1 MRMHAFAGGWR
12 TLADV
17 RRPVPPIPVEIGRR
31 RQRRRATIIILVLA
45 ALTAGVL
52 PSNAQT
58 TLGTIR
64 GTVYDPQDSIVPGVT
79 VIVTDE
85 ATNVS
90 REVQSDAAG
99 LYEVPNLRPGTYT
112 VIATL
117 SGFKKVQRT
126 GVLLR
131 AASIARADLHLEV
144 GGLEDVVNVT
154 SEGQNN
160 ITIDSQAIAR
170 GLDEQQLRDLPRNSR
185 DIQDFLT
192 LNPNIVGGFD
202 SIQFLGGRTYGSTYI
217 QDGQP
222 SSAGIFG
229 ELSNAA
235 PGLDAISE
243 VQVLSNSYSAEYG
256 GLAGVIVSTKRGAN
270 QFHGTSFYDF
280 NSNEL
285 NALTYAQTLNGVS
298 RNDPNADTHDHRFG
312 WSLGGPILTRRTFF
326 FGNYEGSRLKALGGG
341 AQAVVPTAPMRTGDF
356 SAAAF
361 TIRDPQTGLPFP
373 GNRIP
378 TDRID
383 PAARRIID
391 FFYPLPNQTS
401 SSNGGYGT
409 YRQIL
414 ALNRDRDRADGR
426 IDHELTGRDSIF
438 TRVSWQ
444 HRDPDAFTFESTGAN
459 GGTGLTNLGLLDR
472 KSKTLTVATGWN
484 RILSGKVINEF
495 RGGYSLDDRHRRS
508 GFVAGDVG
516 AGFGIEVPAL
526 AAEAPGFP
534 QFQFSAPNRPSSIQD
549 QRQNTFRDLRQASF
563 SLSSTTT
570 WLSGPHSMKFGG
582 IYTRNFAKDGYS
594 TGANNSK
601 GQYNFTGWATGNSFA
616 DFLLGLPNT
625 VVEQRNTR
633 GNEPMD
639 TSSNDWALFVQDDWK
654 VGPKLTAFLGVRYE
668 VVGVFVDRNDI
679 YANFVTSDGGHHV
692 VPNSQIGALLP
703 PGAQEL
709 NRTLTADQVGVG
721 RALIKTDRNNVSPR
735 AGFAYRVGSDN
746 KTVLRGGFGIFH
758 PTGAAQ
764 GARDIMSRNPFRY
777 SITNRRATLQ
787 HGFTTGAQS
796 SSLSFGNQGLQ
807 LDLESPDIYQ
817 YNLTAERELPGALG
831 LRVSYIGSTMRKL
844 LVHRDYNT
852 VPASAVPLGDVDEDP
867 AAHARL
873 PFPLYGTFMDITQ
886 NAGEGQFNALQIEL
900 QRRFRKGLAVNAA
913 YTLAGSDSNA
923 PDSGN
928 STIGV
933 VQYDPYDIEKDRGP
947 DPNVV
952 KHRVVMNGTWDI
964 PVGRERPFGAGLP
977 LWADA
982 VIGGWTVSTIFQARS
997 GPNLTPFFVYGTDP
1011 VFPANTG
1018 RALDGVGQFSEAWR
1032 PDVIGNPNV
1041 GGTRGAFFDVTA
1053 FALPAPGTLGTAKK
1067 GSVKGPGTWI
1077 VNLALYKDIVRAKG
1091 VNVEFTALLDNAFN
1105 HPQFFVPSL
1114 GLDGFMDLTDYLLS
1128 GEPSNGTT
1136 AVLGA
1141 DTVGNVEGFAA
1152 GRVVRFGVR
1161 MRF

>member
-1 MRMHAFAGGWR
+1 MTR
-12 TLADV
+12 TLTYAA
-17 RRPVPPIPVEIGRR
+17 RL
-31 RQRRRATIIILVLA
+31 ILAQVLLLSCV
-45 ALTAGVL
+45 LTSA
-52 PSNAQT
+52 AQT

-64 GTVYDPQDSIVPGVT
+64 GAVYDPQQSLVPGAT
-79 VIVTDE
+79 IVAIDE
-85 ATNVS
+85 ATSVS
-90 REVQSDAAG
+90 REAQSDAQG
-99 LYEVPNLRPGTYT
+99 LFEFSNLRPGTYT
-112 VIATL
+112 VAASL
-117 SGFKKVQRT
+117 SGFRKVQHT
-126 GVLLR
+126 GIVLR
-131 AASIARADLHLEV
+131 AASVVRSDLHLEV
-144 GGLEDVVNVT
+144 GGLENVVTVT
-154 SEGQNN
+154 AEGQNN
-160 ITIDSQAIAR
+160 ITIESQAIAR

-202 SIQFLGGRTYGSTYI
+202 GIQFLGGRTYGASYI

-270 QFHGTSFYDF
+270 KFHGTSFYDF
-280 NSNEL
+280 NSNEM

-298 RNDPNADTHDHRFG
+298 RSNPNADTHDYRFG
-312 WSLGGPILTRRTFF
+312 ASLGGPIVTNRTFF

-341 AQAVVPTAPMRTGDF
+341 AQAVVPTAAMRTGDF
-356 SAAAF
+356 SGVTF
-361 TIRDPQTGLPFP
+361 VLRDPLTGQPFP

-378 TDRID
+378 TERLD
-383 PAARRIID
+383 PASVRIVNV
-391 FFYPLPNQTS
+391 FYPLPNQSNT
-401 SSNGGYGT
+401 SNGGYGT

-414 ALNRDRDRADGR
+414 PLTRARNRADAR
-426 IDHELTGRDSIF
+426 IDHELTPRDSVF
-438 TRVSWQ
+438 VRGSWQ
-444 HRDPDAFTFESTGAN
+444 DRNPDSFTFESTGGN
-459 GGTGLTNLGLLDR
+459 GGSGLTNLGLLDR
-472 KSKTLTVATGWN
+472 KSKAVTFASGWT
-484 RILSGKVINEF
+484 RIWSGSVVNEF
-495 RGGYSLDDRHRRS
+495 RGGYSLDDRHRKSRY
-508 GFVAGDVG
+508 VAGDLG
-516 AGFGIEVPAL
+516 SRFGIDVPGL
-526 AAEAPGFP
+526 AVAAPGFP

-563 SLSSTTT
+563 SLSSSTT
-570 WLSGPHSMKFGG
+570 WLSGPHSMKLGG
-582 IYTRNFAKDGYS
+582 IYTRNYAKDGYS
-594 TGANNSK
+594 TGANASK
-601 GQYNFTGWATGNSFA
+601 GQYNFNGFATGNSFA

-633 GNEPMD
+633 GNKPMD
-639 TSSNDWALFVQDDWK
+639 TFSNDWALFAQDDWK
-654 VGPKLTAFLGVRYE
+654 IRPNLTLFLGLRYE

-679 YANFVTSDGGHHV
+679 YANFVTTDGGHHI
-692 VPNSQIGALLP
+692 VPSTDIGALLP
-703 PGAQEL
+703 PGARAL
-709 NRTLTADQVGVG
+709 GRTLTGDQFDVG
-721 RALIKTDRNNVSPR
+721 RGLIKTDRNNLSPR
-735 AGFAYRVGSDN
+735 GGFAYRLGSHN

-777 SITNRRATLQ
+777 SITNRRGALQ
-787 HGFTTGAQS
+787 HGFTTGTQS
-796 SSLSFGNQGLQ
+796 FSLGFGNQGIQ

-817 YNLTAERELPGALG
+817 YNVTVERELPGDMG

-852 VPASAVPLGDVDEDP
+852 VKASPVELGNVDEDP

-873 PFPLYGTFMDITQ
+873 PFPLYGTFLDITE
-886 NAGEGQFNALQIEL
+886 NAGEGQFNAFQLEL
-900 QRRFRKGLAVNAA
+900 QRRFKSGFAVNAA

-952 KHRVVMNGTWDI
+952 KHRVVMNSTWDV
-964 PVGRERPFGAGLP
+964 PVGRGRKFGGGLP

-982 VIGGWTVSTIFQARS
+982 VVGGWTVSTIFQARS

-1018 RALDGVGQFSEAWR
+1018 RGLDGVGQFGEAWR
-1032 PDVIGNPNV
+1032 PDVTGNPNV
-1041 GGTRGAFFDVTA
+1041 GGSRDQFFDVTA
-1053 FALPAPGTLGTAKK
+1053 YKLPAPGTLGTAKK
-1067 GSVKGPGTWI
+1067 GSLKGAGTWI
-1077 VNLALYKDIVRAKG
+1077 VNLAFYKDIIRAKG
-1091 VNVEFTALLDNAFN
+1091 MNVELTALLDNALN

-1114 GLDGFMDLTDYLLS
+1114 GTDGFVDLTSYLLE
-1128 GEPSNGTT
+1128 GDAHNGST

-1141 DTVGNVEGFAA
+1141 DNVGNAEGFSA
-1152 GRVVRFGVR
+1152 GRVVRIGLR